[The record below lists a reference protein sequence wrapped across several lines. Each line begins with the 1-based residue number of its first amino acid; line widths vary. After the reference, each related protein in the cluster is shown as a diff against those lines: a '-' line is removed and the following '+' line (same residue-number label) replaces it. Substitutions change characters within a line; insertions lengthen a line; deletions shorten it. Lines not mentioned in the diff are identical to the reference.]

1 MNHTDKPTAEI
12 GSTEAQAIAQ
22 GVEREWV
29 GVARSFDGFDVDLEQ
44 LLGEMGSMADEVAS
58 MADEVHRDGNLTAT
72 LPELAT
78 KSATSDRR

>member
-12 GSTEAQAIAQ
+12 GPTEAQAIAQ

-44 LLGEMGSMADEVAS
+44 LLGEVGSMADEVRS
-58 MADEVHRDGNLTAT
+58 RDDNLTAT